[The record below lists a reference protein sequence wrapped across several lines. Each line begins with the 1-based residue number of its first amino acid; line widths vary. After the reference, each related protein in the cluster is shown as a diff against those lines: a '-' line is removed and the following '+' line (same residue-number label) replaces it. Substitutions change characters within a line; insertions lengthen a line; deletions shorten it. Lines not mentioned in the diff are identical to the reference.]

1 MTSLEWLRAQ
11 LEAIETSERASPDA
25 ARQLRRD
32 LALELSRREE
42 LLDLAF
48 WLLREPPISLAD
60 ADVLKEIADARTRY
74 QQRKDQFD
82 ALVAQRRDS
91 SK

>member
-1 MTSLEWLRAQ
+1 MTSLEWLLGQ
-11 LEAIETSERASPDA
+11 LQAIETAERASQDTG
-25 ARQLRRD
+25 RQLRRD
-32 LALELSRREE
+32 LALELSKREE

-74 QQRKDQFD
+74 QERKDRFD
-82 ALVAQRRDS
+82 ALVAQRRGS